1 MLVYGG
7 RRMTGEPPHAAELI
21 AVVQEMI
28 HGTLQIMKEDWFHCP
43 ADWLLENWWNTLDIA
58 RREIISD
65 ASEVQPSDD
74 SDAQVP

>member
-1 MLVYGG
+1 MLVYGTRPGG
-7 RRMTGEPPHAAELI
+7 RFMSDEPPHAVDLI

-28 HGTLQIMKEDWFHCP
+28 DGTLKIMKDDPFHCP

-65 ASEVQPSDD
+65 SCEV
-74 SDAQVP
+74 